1 MALPTET
8 TQNDVI
14 TTLTDALLLLPGLA
28 GVAVNSAPLDLGN
41 VSTDMVAVLNIA
53 DGNESWYGLGN
64 ARRLESYSLQMAC
77 LSFEPGASESAI
89 RACRD
94 RAYAIHNAVAGYIRS
109 NPHIS
114 GVTIKQLSGTNLDQ
128 GYDAQARWARL
139 EWLVRVNAQLA
150 VT

>member
-14 TTLTDALLLLPGLA
+14 TTLTDALLLLPALSS
-28 GVAVNSAPLDLGN
+28 VAVNSAPLDPGN

-53 DGNESWYGLGN
+53 DGNESWSGLGN
-64 ARRLESYSLQMAC
+64 ARRSESYSLQMAC
-77 LSFEPGASESAI
+77 LSFEPGASEAAI

-94 RAYAIHNAVAGYIRS
+94 RAYAMHNAVANYIRS

-139 EWLVRVNAQLA
+139 EWLVRVDAQLA